1 MSFEKYN
8 RLWPDDTH
16 KAVLELRC
24 FRDSV
29 GPDTGGVGRAQHL
42 ANAMSYLWPKRFIWH
57 KWAKQMIIE
66 MAQEQ
71 YVSIAGPGSSG
82 KTAVVGRYALTKW
95 WSSPHN
101 STVVLA
107 STSIEKAKKLIFSE
121 VMQGYNTA
129 TVRLTGKALGNML
142 RYDPPDGSRPDD
154 KNSIFVIATD
164 RAQASSSIEKL
175 QGLKNKYVTLIVDEA
190 ARASDVV
197 IDAIENLSRNQTSGK
212 ESFQVIFMAN
222 PEDILDPHG
231 ILSTPKVGWENIS
244 VEDERWE
251 TEFTTKAGITRNGVC
266 LHFDAL
272 KSENYLTP
280 FNEEE
285 PYPFLIRRGDIDAAI
300 KKGDAND
307 MLFWS
312 QYRGFWPPASANTG
326 IYSGLE
332 IIKHLGNKAAD
343 FNEKSKTVLVAGAD
357 PAFTCGGD
365 RFILNISRVGTLE
378 DRTVIEHLESIA
390 IKADMTNKEIPPNY
404 QRALEVIRIC
414 KERGILP
421 EHLGVDMTGENPIY
435 DIIVKNWPS
444 TQILKCPFGGKPSDL
459 PISEIER
466 QPASERFADK
476 VSELWFVGQHWLRNE
491 QIRGLERSLI
501 RQMTVRKYDLV
512 GGKVRI
518 ESKKALKERTK
529 GESPDE
535 ADAFMIS
542 LFVARSRLGGR
553 AGAGSFQNVKRKW
566 GEIRSKYDCR
576 VEIS

>member
-1 MSFEKYN
+1 MPFKLYGRE
-8 RLWPDDTH
+8 WPDDTH
-16 KAVLELRC
+16 KILVDLLY
-24 FRDSV
+24 FREDV
-29 GPDTGGVGRAQHL
+29 GQDRGGVGRAQHM
-42 ANAMSYLWPKRFIWH
+42 ANAMCGLWPKRFVWH
-57 KWAKQMIIE
+57 KWAKQMILAMCE
-66 MAQEQ
+66 HQ

-82 KTAVVGRYALTKW
+82 KTAVVGRYALAKW

-101 STVVLA
+101 STIVLA

-121 VMQGYNTA
+121 VMQGYNQA
-129 TVRLTGKALGNML
+129 SLRVAGKALGNML

-197 IDAIENLSRNQTSGK
+197 IDAIENLSRNQSAGK
-212 ESFQVIFMAN
+212 HSFQVIFMAN

-244 VEDERWE
+244 VEDEQWE
-251 TEFTTKAGITRNGVC
+251 TEFTTKAGITRNGIC

-285 PYPFLIRRGDIDAAI
+285 PYPFLIRRGDIEAAI

-332 IIKHLGNKAAD
+332 IIKHLGDKPAGFD
-343 FNEKSKTVLVAGAD
+343 EKSKTVLVAGAD
-357 PAFTCGGD
+357 PAFTMGGD
-365 RFILNISRVGTLE
+365 RFILNISQVGTLE
-378 DRTVIEHLESIA
+378 DRTVVEHLESIA
-390 IKADMTNKEIPPNY
+390 IKADISNKEIPPNY

-476 VSELWFVGQHWLRNE
+476 VSELWFVGQHWLRSG
-491 QIRGLERSLI
+491 QIRGLKRSVI

-512 GGKVRI
+512 GGKVRV
-518 ESKKALKERTK
+518 ESKKAMKERTK

-553 AGAGSFQNVKRKW
+553 AGAGSFQNTKKKW
-566 GEIRSKYDCR
+566 NDLRAKYDAR
-576 VEIS
+576 IEV